1 MAHPRKAPGLG
12 AFAAVATFLVL
23 ASYFSFAAV
32 RGDFGIAARAQVTAE
47 IRVLTA
53 ERDRLRAELAGMRI
67 RVTGLSDGTLDADL
81 LDERVR
87 DVLGYVRPDEIV
99 LR

>member
-1 MAHPRKAPGLG
+1 MAHPRTSPGLG
-12 AFAAVATFLVL
+12 AFASVATFLVL
-23 ASYFSFAAV
+23 ASYFAFAAV
-32 RGDFGIAARAQVTAE
+32 RGDFGIAARAQVAAE

-53 ERDRLRAELAGMRI
+53 ERDRLRSGLAAMRV
-67 RVTGLSDGTLDADL
+67 RVAGLSDGTLDADL

-87 DVLGYVRPDEIV
+87 DVLGYVRADEIV